1 MIKPVLRMGNPR
13 LYQSS
18 VEVTNFETEELSQ
31 LIDDMWDTMMA
42 QKGAGI
48 AAPQIDVL
56 LRVVIF
62 GAPSSRYPHV
72 KDIPQTILI
81 NPKIHVLDENT
92 EEYFEGCL
100 SVPGFRGLVRRPSYI
115 AYEGLDQQ
123 GRRIEREA
131 SGFHARVVQHEV
143 DHLDGIL
150 FPMRLANVNLLY
162 CESEVDLAAMH
173 KAAFMD

>member
-13 LYQSS
+13 LYQPS
-18 VEVTNFETEELSQ
+18 VEVIHFETEELSQ
-31 LIDDMWDTMMA
+31 LIDDMWDTMTE

-48 AAPQIDVL
+48 SAPQIDVF

-62 GAPSSRYPHV
+62 GAASSRYPQA
-72 KDIPQTILI
+72 KDVPQTILI
-81 NPKIHVLDENT
+81 NPKIHILDDNT

-100 SVPGFRGLVRRPSYI
+100 SVPGLRGLVRRPSYI
-115 AYEGLDQQ
+115 AYEGFDQQ

-150 FPMRLANVNLLY
+150 FPMRLENVNLLY
-162 CESEVDLAAMH
+162 CESEVDMTALH
-173 KAAFMD
+173 KAALIE